1 MNERIKQL
9 ALQAGLKSE
18 IMVDESNL
26 DVECFLTQYDAN
38 VPSIHYWEKF
48 AELIVKECCHIMN
61 TTAKKAEESN
71 TYMGDDVPTRVHQYK
86 IKQHFGVEL

>member
-9 ALQAGLKSE
+9 AKQAEEYADIEYNASDLDWYELKE
-18 IMVDESNL
+18 
-26 DVECFLTQYDAN
+26 
-38 VPSIHYWEKF
+38 EKF

-86 IKQHFGVEL
+86 IKQHFGVEE